1 MPGNGLKEIR
11 EVISDKN
18 FGPWIFRLLLL
29 CGILW
34 TQLTYVPRSAFELF
48 QQNYMKEQ
56 EKRTDI
62 LAEIKEK
69 IARIDERQ
77 RHWQD
82 TGGK

>member
-1 MPGNGLKEIR
+1 MPMGNDIKAI
-11 EVISDKN
+11 ITDSN

-34 TQLTYVPRSAFELF
+34 TQLTYVPRSAFDVF
-48 QQNYMKEQ
+48 VQNYLKEQ
-56 EKRTDI
+56 EKRTDA
-62 LAEIKEK
+62 LFEIKER

-82 TGGK
+82 TQRP